1 MCVRVSRPTATAN
14 PATVHVAM
22 SSPTPATVTVKC
34 IPGAGMS
41 QADSRTV
48 TVQGSTRVD
57 VPLQR
62 SAPGTGGGI
71 HNLDVHIEQS
81 GCATQRFTVSVP
93 SN

>member
-1 MCVRVSRPTATAN
+1 
-14 PATVHVAM
+14 
-22 SSPTPATVTVKC
+22 
-34 IPGAGMS
+34 MS